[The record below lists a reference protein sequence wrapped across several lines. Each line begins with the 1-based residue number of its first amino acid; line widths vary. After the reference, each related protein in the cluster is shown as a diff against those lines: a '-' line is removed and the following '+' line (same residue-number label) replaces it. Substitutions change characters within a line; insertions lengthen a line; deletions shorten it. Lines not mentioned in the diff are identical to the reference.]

1 MPETLEKLPQPQQ
14 LETGREQ
21 MTGLDIIN
29 AMQPATADKISSDL
43 LAMLEQL
50 NINGLGM
57 AAEEVKYTR
66 QQIESAAILV
76 RENRNDLTQVGKDNI
91 GKITN
96 NIKTFARK

>member
-1 MPETLEKLPQPQQ
+1 MPETLQKLPQL
-14 LETGREQ
+14 LETGSEQ

-50 NINGLGM
+50 YMNGLCM
-57 AAEEVKYTR
+57 PAEEVKYTR

-91 GKITN
+91 GRITN
-96 NIKTFARK
+96 NIKTFTRKII